1 MAGIV
6 SYGAY
11 IPWHRMERQKCV
23 SAWGGFG
30 MPGEKAVAYF
40 DEDSVTMAV
49 EAARDCLGDLDSH
62 AIDGLYFATTTSPY
76 KEKQCAAIMA
86 IALDMRRDIKTID
99 VNTSLRAGA
108 SAFGMAMDTI
118 QAGSA
123 NSVMVTAADSRLAA
137 PAGMTEQGLG
147 DGAGAILLG
156 SENVIAEIQGS
167 YSITDELVGTWR
179 ADDDRYI
186 RTWEDR
192 MIMDEGYSK
201 VIKEALTGIMKKYNL
216 EPKDFAKVVFD
227 SPVDGRRHGKA
238 AASAGFDP
246 AQIQD
251 PFTLFL
257 NVGITG
263 CAQPLMMLALALEQA
278 KPGEKILF
286 AGSGDG
292 VDAFILQV
300 TDAIEKLPSRRG
312 VSGYLASKKMMDNY
326 NPFLTW
332 KGIVPQEE
340 ARRPAKT
347 PARLSA
353 MWRENRQQIGL
364 WGIKCKQCGTIQYD
378 DGAAATTPIRVCA
391 KCGAQDNFDDYNFA
405 NKKATVF
412 SFTHDNL
419 APVADPPA
427 SVVIIDFDGGGRAL
441 FDLTDRDP
449 AELEVGTKV
458 EMTFRRMQINRGLSV
473 YHWKARP
480 LR

>member
-1 MAGIV
+1 
-6 SYGAY
+6 
-11 IPWHRMERQKCV
+11 MERQKCV

-49 EAARDCLGDLDSH
+49 EAARDCLGDLDSNP
-62 AIDGLYFATTTSPY
+62 IDGLYFATTTSPY

-86 IALDMRRDIKTID
+86 IALHMRRDISTID

-108 SAFGMAMDTI
+108 SAFGMAMDAI

-123 NSVMVTAADSRLAA
+123 NSVLVTAADIRMAA

-156 SENVIAEIQGS
+156 NDNVIAEIQGS

-179 ADDDRYI
+179 AADDTFI
-186 RTWEDR
+186 RSWEDR
-192 MIMDEGYSK
+192 MIMDEGYGK
-201 VIKEALTGIMKKYNL
+201 VIPEALKGIMKKYNL

-227 SPVDGRRHGKA
+227 SPVDGRKHGKA
-238 AASAGFDP
+238 AVAAGFDP
-246 AQIQD
+246 SQVQD

-257 NVGITG
+257 NVGLTG
-263 CAQPLMMLALALEQA
+263 CAQSLMMLVSALESA
-278 KPGEKILF
+278 KPGDKILF
-286 AGSGDG
+286 AGSGNG

-300 TDAIEKLPSRRG
+300 TDAIEKLPERRG
-312 VSGYLASKKMMDNY
+312 IAGHLASKKMMDNY
-326 NPFLTW
+326 NAYLTW
-332 KGIVPQEE
+332 RGIVPQEE

-353 MWRENRQQIGL
+353 MWRENKQQIGL

-378 DGAAATTPIRVCA
+378 DGAAATTPIRICA

-427 SVVIIDFDGGGRAL
+427 SVVLIDFDGGGRAF

>member
-23 SAWGGFG
+23 DAWGGFG
-30 MPGEKAVAYF
+30 LPGEKAVAYF
-40 DEDSVTMAV
+40 DEDSLTMAV
-49 EAARDCLGDLDSH
+49 EAARDCLGDLDTR
-62 AIDGLYFATTTSPY
+62 AIDALYFATTTSPY
-76 KEKQCAAIMA
+76 REKQCASIMSL
-86 IALDMRRDIKTID
+86 ALDMRRDIRTADI
-99 VNTSLRAGA
+99 NTSLRGGA
-108 SAFGMAMDTI
+108 SAFGMALDAI
-118 QAGSA
+118 QAGAA
-123 NSVMVTAADSRLAA
+123 NGALVTAADMRLAA
-137 PAGMTEQGLG
+137 PGGMTEQGLG
-147 DGAGAILLG
+147 DGAGAVLLG
-156 SENVIAEIQGS
+156 NENVIAEIQGS
-167 YSITDELVGTWR
+167 FSITDELTGTWR
-179 ADDDRYI
+179 ASDDTYL

-201 VIKEALTGIMKKYNL
+201 VIPEALTGIMKKYNL

-227 SPVDGRRHGKA
+227 SPVDGRKHGKA
-238 AASAGFDP
+238 AVVAGFDP
-246 AQIQD
+246 AQVQD
-251 PFTLFL
+251 PFALFL

-263 CAQPLMMLALALEQA
+263 CAQPLMMLASALEGA
-278 KPGEKILF
+278 MPGDKILF

-300 TDAIEKLPSRRG
+300 TDAIEKLPKRRG
-312 VSGYLASKKMMDNY
+312 ISGYLSSKKMMDKY
-326 NPFLTW
+326 NSYLAW
-332 KGIVPQEE
+332 RGIVPQEE

-391 KCGAQDNFDDYNFA
+391 KCGAQDNFENYNFSRKQA
-405 NKKATVF
+405 EVF

-427 SVVIIDFDGGGRAL
+427 SVVLIDFDGGGRAF

-458 EMTFRRMQINRGLSV
+458 EMTFRRMQVNRGLSV

>member
-23 SAWGGFG
+23 DAWGGFG
-30 MPGEKAVAYF
+30 LPGEKAVAYF
-40 DEDSVTMAV
+40 DEDSLTLAV
-49 EAARDCLGDLDSH
+49 EAARDCLGDLDTR
-62 AIDGLYFATTTSPY
+62 AIDALYFATTTSPY
-76 KEKQCAAIMA
+76 REKQCASIMS
-86 IALDMRRDIKTID
+86 IALDMRRDVRTVD

-108 SAFGMAMDTI
+108 SAFGMALDAI

-123 NSVMVTAADSRLAA
+123 NIVMVTAADIRMAA
-137 PAGMTEQGLG
+137 PGGMTEQGLG
-147 DGAGAILLG
+147 DGAGAVLLG
-156 SENVIAEIQGS
+156 NENVIAEIQGT
-167 YSITDELVGTWR
+167 YSITDELVGAWR
-179 ADDDRYI
+179 AADDTFI

-201 VIKEALTGIMKKYNL
+201 VIPEALTGIMKKYNI

-227 SPVDGRRHGKA
+227 SPVDGRKHGKA
-238 AASAGFDP
+238 AVAAGFDP
-246 AQIQD
+246 AQVQD

-263 CAQPLMMLALALEQA
+263 CAQPLMMLASALEGA
-278 KPGEKILF
+278 KPGDKILF

-300 TDAIEKLPSRRG
+300 TEAIEKLPERRG
-312 VSGYLASKKMMDNY
+312 IAGHLASKKMMDKY
-326 NPFLTW
+326 NSYLTW
-332 KGIVPQEE
+332 RGIVPQEE

-353 MWRENRQQIGL
+353 MWRENKQQIGL

-391 KCGAQDNFDDYNFA
+391 KCGAQDNFEDYNFSR
-405 NKKATVF
+405 KKAEVF

-427 SVVIIDFDGGGRAL
+427 SVVLIDFEGGGRAF

-458 EMTFRRMQINRGLSV
+458 EMTFRRMQVNRGLSV

>member
-1 MAGIV
+1 MAVIV

-30 MPGEKAVAYF
+30 IPGEKAVAFF

-49 EAARDCLGDLDSH
+49 EAARDCLVGQDSRK
-62 AIDGLYFATTTSPY
+62 IDGLNFATTTSPY

-86 IALDMRRDIKTID
+86 IALDLRRDVRTID
-99 VNTSLRAGA
+99 IGTSLRAGA
-108 SAFGMAMDTI
+108 SAFGMAADAI

-123 NSVMVTAADSRLAA
+123 SSVLVTAADSRIAA
-137 PAGMTEQGLG
+137 PAGMTEHGLG
-147 DGAGAILLG
+147 DGAGPVLLG
-156 SENVIAEIQGS
+156 TENVIAEIQGS
-167 YSITDELVGTWR
+167 YSISDELVGTWR
-179 ADDDRYI
+179 ASDDLFV

-201 VIKEALTGIMKKYNL
+201 IIPEALTGIMKKYNL

-227 SPVDGRRHGKA
+227 SPVDGRKHGKA
-238 AASAGFDP
+238 AAVAGFEP

-257 NVGITG
+257 NVGLTG
-263 CAQPLMMLALALEQA
+263 CAQSIMMLVTALEQA
-278 KPGEKILF
+278 KPGDKILF

-292 VDAFILQV
+292 VDAYILQV
-300 TDAIEKLPSRRG
+300 TDAIEKLPARRG
-312 VSGYLASKKMMDNY
+312 IAGYLASKRMMDNY
-326 NPFLTW
+326 NAYLTW

-340 ARRPAKT
+340 ARRPTRT
-347 PARLSA
+347 PAKLSA
-353 MWRENRQQIGL
+353 MWRENRIQIGL

-378 DGAAATTPIRVCA
+378 DSAAATTPIRICA
-391 KCGAQDNFDDYNFA
+391 SCGAQDDFDDYKFSD
-405 NKKATVF
+405 KKAKIFT
-412 SFTHDNL
+412 FTHDNL
-419 APVADPPA
+419 APVASPPA
-427 SVVIIDFDGGGRAL
+427 SVVMVDFEGGGRAI

-449 AELEVGTKV
+449 AELEVGMDV
-458 EMTFRRMQINRGLSV
+458 EMTFRRMQINRGLSI

-480 LR
+480 IR